1 MAKFLQFPI
10 APSVDSGTTDEA
22 PSGAN
27 DLTESGQDFLTTVNV
42 GDYVHNVTDNVWHI
56 VSAVVDDENLT
67 LVSGTVAIDKDYTIY
82 SGNTS
87 LYRNQLVSAENIVI
101 VQQASNST
109 TTIAYSAGGTGT
121 DIITVTHGSVV
132 KGSNAVRTVIQDA
145 MTDLHSGKTKPE
157 SFKFITMPTDIIVT
171 GIAVG

>member
-10 APSVDSGTTDEA
+10 APSVDSGTTDGV

-27 DLTESGQDFLTTVNV
+27 DLIDSGQNFLTTVNV
-42 GDYVHNVTDNVWHI
+42 GDYVHNTTDDAWHI
-56 VSAVVDDENLT
+56 VSAVVDNDNLT
-67 LVSGTVAIDKDYTIY
+67 LESGTVATAKAYTIY

-87 LYRNQLVSAENIVI
+87 LYSNQLVSAENIVI
-101 VQQASNST
+101 VEQATAST

-121 DIITVTHGSVV
+121 DIITVTHGALAA
-132 KGSNAVRTVIQDA
+132 GSNAVRTVVQDA

-171 GIAVG
+171 GIAVA